1 LTKRILIIMNSSST
15 FIQKLNPLYFWDIN
29 LSGLDESKSYRLI
42 IERVFS
48 LGEVDEINLVIR
60 FYGEKKVLEVLS
72 DLSYLDPKTLNFISK
87 FFNKPIKEF
96 RCHVRKQSKPQH
108 WI

>member
-1 LTKRILIIMNSSST
+1 MNSGCT
-15 FIQKLNPLYFWDIN
+15 FIPKLNPRYFWDVD
-29 LSGLDESKSYRLI
+29 LSVLDEKKSSRLI

-60 FYGEKKVLEVLS
+60 YYGEKKVLEVLS
-72 DLSYLDPKTLNFISK
+72 DLSYIDPKTLNFISK
-87 FFNKPIKEF
+87 FFNKPIKKF